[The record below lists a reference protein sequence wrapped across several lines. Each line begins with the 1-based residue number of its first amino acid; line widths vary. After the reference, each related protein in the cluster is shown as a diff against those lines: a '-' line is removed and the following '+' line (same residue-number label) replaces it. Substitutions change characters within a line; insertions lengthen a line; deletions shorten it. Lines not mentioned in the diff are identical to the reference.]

1 MNNVRKVTL
10 DNGLIVI
17 LKEIHHAPLISW
29 WMLYRVGSRNERRG
43 LSGVSHWVEHM
54 MFKGTKKYPAGY
66 LDQEID
72 RIGGIWNAQTSM
84 DYTGYF
90 ETLPA
95 DKIQLALDLE
105 ADRMF
110 NCEFSPSDVESER
123 TVVISERQGL
133 ENSPT
138 FLLSEAITNT
148 AFEVHNY
155 KNEIIGNMVD
165 LERISRDDLYTHYQ
179 TYYVPNNAIAVA
191 VGAFNADKLLD
202 KIVATYAELTPTY
215 NIPKYDISEIL
226 QMSERRI
233 TIKQPGQTAFLEV
246 AYHAP
251 PAQHDDWFKLAIL
264 DSVLSGPSELGGG
277 MIDNKTSR
285 LYRAL
290 VATEVAVSAD
300 GNLSPT
306 IDPYL
311 YHFYVTVRDGYTLE
325 QAEKILFQELDRVRQ
340 EKISD
345 YELNKAKKQA
355 RALFAYSTE
364 SVTGQAF
371 WLAFAENFSSYEWFE
386 QYVSK
391 LEAVTADDV
400 LDVAQKYLD
409 PARRTV
415 GWFVPDEE
423 AFLEENEL

>member
-1 MNNVRKVTL
+1 MTNIRKVTL

-17 LKEIHHAPLISW
+17 LKEIQHAPLISW
-29 WMLYRVGSRNERRG
+29 WMLYRVGSRNELPG
-43 LSGVSHWVEHM
+43 LSGISHWVEHM
-54 MFKGTKKYPAGY
+54 MFKGTRKYPHGY
-66 LDQEID
+66 LDREID

-90 ETLPA
+90 ETMPA
-95 DKIQLALDLE
+95 DKIQFALDIE

-110 NCEFSPSDVESER
+110 NCEFSSVDVEAER

-138 FLLSEAITNT
+138 FLLSEAITMT
-148 AFEVHNY
+148 AFTAHNY
-155 KNEIIGNMVD
+155 KHEIIGNLHD
-165 LERISRDDLYTHYQ
+165 LEHMSRDDLYKHYQ
-179 TYYVPNNAIAVA
+179 TFYVPNNAVAVA
-191 VGAFNADKLLD
+191 VGAFDSDALLD
-202 KIVATYAELTPTY
+202 EIISIYGQLPSKFKPPVYAV
-215 NIPKYDISEIL
+215 SEPI
-226 QMSERRI
+226 QTDERRI
-233 TIKQPGQTAFLEV
+233 VIEKPGQTAFLEV
-246 AYHAP
+246 AYHVPSAR
-251 PAQHDDWFKLAIL
+251 HIDWFKLAVL

-290 VATEVAVSAD
+290 VSTEVAVSAD

-311 YHFYVTVRDGYTLE
+311 YHIYVTVRDGHTLE
-325 QAEKILFQELDRVRQ
+325 EAEALLFQEIERIRND
-340 EKISD
+340 KISE

-371 WLAFAENFSSYEWFE
+371 WLAFTENFASYEWFE
-386 QYVSK
+386 NYVQM
-391 LEAVTADDV
+391 LESVTIEDV

-409 PARRTV
+409 PCQRTV
-415 GWFVPDEE
+415 GWFIPDEN
-423 AFLEENEL
+423 AFDQRDAG